1 MIQLYFDPM
10 LNSLRVKDFYVAGEN
25 VVITGNTISAF
36 SGSGGSVIAGQGI
49 SVQGATIGVKN
60 DNLFQYDEID

>member
-36 SGSGGSVIAGQGI
+36 PGGGSVIAGQGI
-49 SVQGATIGVKN
+49 FVQGATIGVKN